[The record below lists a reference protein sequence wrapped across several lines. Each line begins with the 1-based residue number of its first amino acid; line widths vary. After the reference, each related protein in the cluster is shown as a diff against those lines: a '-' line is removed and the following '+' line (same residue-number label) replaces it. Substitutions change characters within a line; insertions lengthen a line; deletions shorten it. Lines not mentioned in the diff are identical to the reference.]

1 MKYNFLILALVTL
14 LLSSCAITHKTERQA
29 KYSIQ
34 AGVNKGGITE
44 NTDLSVIP
52 NLDEPDAF
60 TGATSTGFN
69 VGIHINKPLNY
80 GELEFGLDYM
90 RNFQSFVYSDNIN
103 NNKGTRNL
111 NVNQF
116 MIPVTYNFLLFENS
130 FPELDLQFKIG
141 ILNQFN
147 FVETESFGLLP
158 FYKTKLLSTG
168 AIMGISFYPVKL
180 SETSKLGFFAD
191 IYRGSQIYTD
201 LYNQEKFEMP
211 GSSFIKAGIRYQ
223 F

>member
-1 MKYNFLILALVTL
+1 MKYNFLILALLTIL
-14 LLSSCAITHKTERQA
+14 ISSCAITHKSERQA

-34 AGVNKGGITE
+34 AGANKGGITE
-44 NTDLSVIP
+44 NTDLSEISG
-52 NLDEPDAF
+52 LDEADAF
-60 TGATSTGFN
+60 TGATTTGFN

-90 RNFQSFVYSDNIN
+90 KNFQSFVYSDNAN
-103 NNKGTRNL
+103 NNNGTRNL
-111 NVNQF
+111 YVNQF
-116 MIPVTYNFLLFENS
+116 MIPLTYNFLLFENS
-130 FPELDLQFKIG
+130 FPELDFQFKIG
-141 ILNQFN
+141 ILNQVN
-147 FVETESFGLLP
+147 FIQTENFGLLP
-158 FYKTKLLSTG
+158 FYKTKFLSTG
-168 AIMGISFYPVKL
+168 AIMGISVYPFKL

-211 GSSFIKAGIRYQ
+211 GSSFMKAGIRYQ